1 MGLEKNPTVVLLL
14 LLLLAAIFSGTLGD
28 ETTCM
33 TDKEDGHNLHFIC
46 FCDSPRRVVLK
57 HFQEDFF
64 SLADFAY
71 NLSGAFFAKSVFI
84 SFQSC
89 RFLRLRLDQLELSR
103 IGSPFFRPDIQVRG
117 VSVEHVYHLDLNRF
131 APRSAEESDYLTFPS
146 EDLMISTTAVALIG
160 VERGAKFS
168 NLITNSNNTELYINL
183 EGARGDEPVNV
194 VGFNPENIYFVT
206 NTQEVPLE
214 AVRENYKYKAAAIV
228 LNIEFEIFTNSCS
241 LVGTYLRALRAE

>member
-1 MGLEKNPTVVLLL
+1 MPFRKHRRKVMLVSTLFLLVLLISENV
-14 LLLLAAIFSGTLGD
+14 AD

-57 HFQEDFF
+57 QFQEDYF

-89 RFLRLRLDQLELSR
+89 RFLRIRLDQLELSR
-103 IGSPFFRPDIQVRG
+103 IGSQYFRPDIQVRG
-117 VSVEHVYHLDLNRF
+117 VSVEHVYHLDLDRF
-131 APRSAEESDYLTFPS
+131 VPRNAEESDYLTFPS
-146 EDLMISTTAVALIG
+146 EDLMISTTSVALIG

-168 NLITNSNNTELYINL
+168 NLIANSNKTELYINL
-183 EGARGDEPVNV
+183 EGAKGDEAVNV
-194 VGFNPENIYFVT
+194 VGFNPQHIYFVT

-214 AVRENYKYKAAAIV
+214 AVSKKLLLLPACVR
-228 LNIEFEIFTNSCS
+228 
-241 LVGTYLRALRAE
+241 TYVPTR